1 MIQKRDKTGQ
11 FMNKEILRQYKS
23 LRMEEER
30 EKRRISAMYEDIMG
44 MNPEWK
50 ESMDVV
56 TKGKKGKKP
65 LGLCTIK
72 GCEDNTKIN
81 RKRALLRK
89 RKAIQEIRL
98 SEIENMILDVEEY
111 INSVENSEFRILLRM
126 HFIDGK
132 TWEEIAESMGEGYTA
147 EGCKKKIQRFLREN

>member
-1 MIQKRDKTGQ
+1 
-11 FMNKEILRQYKS
+11 MNKEILRQYKS
-23 LRMEEER
+23 LKIEAER
-30 EKRRISAMYEDIMG
+30 EKRRISAMYEDIME

-65 LGLCTIK
+65 LGLCT
-72 GCEDNTKIN
+72 IN

-111 INSVENSEFRILLRM
+111 INSVESSEFRVLLRL